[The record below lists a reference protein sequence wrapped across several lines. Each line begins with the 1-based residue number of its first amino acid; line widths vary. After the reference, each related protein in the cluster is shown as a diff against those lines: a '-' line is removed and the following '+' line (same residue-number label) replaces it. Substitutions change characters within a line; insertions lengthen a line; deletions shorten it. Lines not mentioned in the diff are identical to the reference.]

1 MVFDV
6 DIAFVVTI
14 EYMYRSYSYQ
24 YSNQTEPCVQ
34 TCCPYFIVPLL
45 RPLSRSLSVSHSSF
59 PDFLS
64 LCMRS
69 ANFSTFFAFTFS
81 IFLTRQ
87 RVLNIARS
95 LFLSVSIFC
104 ACVCFHMLGGANCV
118 SSWAK
123 IRVQNGKSTGSFAM
137 QMGLNLCWTEMCESN
152 ECLNVWCFVVFL
164 SLGTDPNIL
173 PTP

>member
-14 EYMYRSYSYQ
+14 EYVVSILLLPILEPNRTMC
-24 YSNQTEPCVQ
+24 SN
-34 TCCPYFIVPLL
+34 LL
-45 RPLSRSLSVSHSSF
+45 SLFYCTASSPPVSFSLSVSHSF
-59 PDFLS
+59 PNFLS

-118 SSWAK
+118 SLWAK
-123 IRVQNGKSTGSFAM
+123 SIRVQIGKSTGRFGT
-137 QMGLNLCWTEMCESN
+137 QIGLNLCWTEMCKSN
-152 ECLNVWCFVVFL
+152 ECLNFWCFAA
-164 SLGTDPNIL
+164 SAWHGS
-173 PTP
+173 